1 MIHDRTGHEYE
12 KSFGKECEIINI
24 CRNQDVLKNRNS
36 SMNIEEFL
44 LTLKTTNM
52 KILTIIT
59 SVKTLIWLP
68 QDRNLFNHLRK
79 VPGLLSY
86 SLQNGIRY
94 R

>member
-1 MIHDRTGHEYE
+1 MMIHDRTGYEYE
-12 KSFGKECEIINI
+12 KSLGKEWEIYVIS
-24 CRNQDVLKNRNS
+24 RGMDARKNRNS

-68 QDRNLFNHLRK
+68 MGQKSFL
-79 VPGLLSY
+79 
-86 SLQNGIRY
+86 IT
-94 R
+94 

>member
-1 MIHDRTGHEYE
+1 MIHDRTGHEFE
-12 KSFGKECEIINI
+12 ESFGKQREIYVIKEL
-24 CRNQDVLKNRNS
+24 RFPKNRNS

-68 QDRNLFNHLRK
+68 RGGNLFNHLKK
-79 VPGLLSY
+79 VPGPLSY
-86 SLQNGIRY
+86 SLQSGNQY
-94 R
+94 P

>member
-1 MIHDRTGHEYE
+1 MISDRTGHEYE
-12 KSFGKECEIINI
+12 KSFGKERGIYTFNS
-24 CRNQDVLKNRNS
+24 RNPEPPKNRNS

-68 QDRNLFNHLRK
+68 RGGNLF
-79 VPGLLSY
+79 
-86 SLQNGIRY
+86 
-94 R
+94 

>member
-1 MIHDRTGHEYE
+1 MAADVEDCLVPVPGTGVRKKFWKVGNLCAQSTPGMEV
-12 KSFGKECEIINI
+12 S
-24 CRNQDVLKNRNS
+24 KNRNS

-68 QDRNLFNHLRK
+68 QGPKSF
-79 VPGLLSY
+79 
-86 SLQNGIRY
+86 
-94 R
+94 